1 MSPDWDLLSFIDRK
15 KAEKSAL
22 FPNWLYFPMV
32 NCQYSILFGPQMNV
46 CVVQP
51 YTKQYEIL
59 GSHSSGRGRGSG
71 GLGGESVERAESG
84 KAAFTQERELLGC
97 AGSLLS
103 NYAI

>member
-1 MSPDWDLLSFIDRK
+1 
-15 KAEKSAL
+15 
-22 FPNWLYFPMV
+22 MV

-59 GSHSSGRGRGSG
+59 GLHSSGRGWGWG
-71 GLGGESVERAESG
+71 GWESVERAESG